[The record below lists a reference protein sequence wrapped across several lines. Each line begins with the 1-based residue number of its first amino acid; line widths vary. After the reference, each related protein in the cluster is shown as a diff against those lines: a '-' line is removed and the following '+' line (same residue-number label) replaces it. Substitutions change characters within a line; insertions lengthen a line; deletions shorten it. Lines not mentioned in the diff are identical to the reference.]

1 MPLTETQKKSIKAQ
15 LARLKRKN
23 KQAEV
28 GATKADIAKYYKE
41 IMRIVAPIIEKV
53 SRAAMQS
60 YKPEAKK
67 QLSDAM
73 QNPDDFERADQKLKQ
88 MMAAFKLELLAASKK
103 MSKEV
108 FAALEKKQKIQFVK
122 EVNKAF
128 GVDLA
133 SIVSDKGIKEAVLA
147 RVAENS
153 ELITSIPKQ
162 YISRV
167 RQALLRGYEVGRPP
181 VDMRKIIMEIGGITE
196 RKAQLIARD
205 QTQKFVSELNQIRQE
220 SVGVKSYIWR
230 TSHDERVR
238 RSHED
243 NDGKEFRW
251 DDPPAA
257 TGHPG
262 EDVNCRCIAE
272 PNLSELK
279 KLL

>member
-1 MPLTETQKKSIKAQ
+1 M
-15 LARLKRKN
+15 
-23 KQAEV
+23 

-162 YISRV
+162 YIYRV